1 MQSQTGLEIITLGDF
16 QVRCGG
22 KILTHDANRAYRLW
36 ELFKYLLTNREQGVL
51 PEVLVETLWP
61 EQEYA
66 DPKSAVRTLIYR
78 LRQILDGGCG
88 EKKSD
93 YIYFEQGCYR
103 WNTEASYYLDAQGFE
118 ELCQQAQGLVREKP
132 EEAITL
138 LQRAMSLYKGE
149 YLPETAFSEWVL
161 PPRNYYR
168 RLYLQG
174 VVTLAGLLKNARRYE
189 EIISLCEE
197 AIRIEPF
204 EEDLHLPFLEA
215 LLAKGRKKQALT
227 HYQYITAA
235 LYRELGVK
243 PSQAL
248 RHIYRLI
255 QAEDSVAAAQ
265 DLSLV
270 QEGLQGASEE
280 KEGAFYCE
288 PPIFRSIYKLESRR
302 AERRG
307 QEVALCLLTLNG
319 EKGAISPPELQ
330 EAMEH
335 LQAVLLACLRKG
347 DVVTR
352 WNESQFL
359 VLLDTV
365 NLHQAQKVLKRIES
379 SFWGTW
385 GQNEGRLS
393 LNSKI
398 QPVLPVPPSAQ

>member
-1 MQSQTGLEIITLGDF
+1 
-16 QVRCGG
+16 
-22 KILTHDANRAYRLW
+22 
-36 ELFKYLLTNREQGVL
+36 
-51 PEVLVETLWP
+51 
-61 EQEYA
+61 
-66 DPKSAVRTLIYR
+66 KSAVRTLIYR

-103 WNTEASYYLDAQGFE
+103 WNTEASYYLDAQVFE

-280 KEGAFYCE
+280 KEGAFYCD